1 MVYRHLTVP
10 MRMSSVMKSLNN
22 HLSQRLLA
30 LAFPLLFVI
39 CQPAWPQIATPVKPT
54 APDNEAQP
62 EIPKDKLGRNT
73 PRGAVLG
80 FLSTV
85 RKGNLE
91 TAVLFLNTPLH
102 GHDAEVLARQLATV
116 LDRRLPAR
124 LNELSDEPD
133 GSVPDPLR
141 PDEDLVGTIPTA
153 NGDLDIKL
161 ERIDRGKAGK
171 VWLFSRNTLNSIPG
185 VFQELSMPPVE
196 NFLPPLLVKI
206 RLATI
211 PLYEWLAVFI
221 GIPLLYMLTGL
232 LGRALRSGVGVLRRR
247 VGDNFSLPTGR
258 VLPAPLRLI
267 LVALIIRWLLTVVGL
282 SLLARQFWST
292 TSFIIATVACVWL
305 LLLFNGW
312 GERYLVALRPGI
324 SGSAAVLRL
333 LRRVMDGVI
342 LFAGLMFTL
351 HHFGI
356 NPTAALAGLG
366 VGGIAVALAAQKTLE
381 NVIAGISLIADRAV
395 CVGDALKI
403 GDVAGTIEE
412 VGLRSTRI
420 RTLDRTVLWVPNGQ
434 IANMSI
440 EKLSARDKFWFHPV
454 FGLRY
459 ETTTRQLHSLM
470 ADIRKLITSHTS
482 VDSASVHVR
491 LLRLGPFSLDMEIV
505 AFVFAR
511 DWNQF
516 LEIQQG
522 LLLSIID
529 IIRQAGTD
537 IAIPSQTLY
546 LSADSSAKEAGMR
559 PILGGK
565 RRGEQLQPE
574 RKVSPLS

>member
-1 MVYRHLTVP
+1 
-10 MRMSSVMKSLNN
+10 MKSLNKG
-22 HLSQRLLA
+22 LTQFV
-30 LAFPLLFVI
+30 LAFALSLFFVI
-39 CQPAWPQIATPVKPT
+39 SPAAWPQITPPDKPA
-54 APDNEAQP
+54 APAADVPP
-62 EIPKDKLGRNT
+62 EIPRDKLGRNT

-85 RKGNLE
+85 RKGNVE
-91 TAVLFLNTPLH
+91 TAVLYLNTPLH
-102 GHDAEVLARQLATV
+102 GAEAERLARQLATV

-141 PDEDLVGTIPTA
+141 PDEDLVGTITTA

-171 VWLFSRNTLNSIPG
+171 VWLFARNTLNSIPG
-185 VFQELSMPPVE
+185 VFQEVSVPPVE
-196 NFLPPLLVKI
+196 NFLPEVLVKN

-211 PLYEWLAVFI
+211 PLYEWLAVFF
-221 GIPLLYMLTGL
+221 GIPLLYMSTGL
-232 LGRALRSGVGVLRRR
+232 LGRVLGFGVGAVRRRIQRNFSWPTPRVLR
-247 VGDNFSLPTGR
+247 
-258 VLPAPLRLI
+258 APVRL
-267 LVALIIRWLLTVVGL
+267 LLLALIIRWLLTVVGL

-292 TSFIIATVACVWL
+292 TSFIIATVACVWVL
-305 LLLFNGW
+305 LLLNGW
-312 GERYLVALRPGI
+312 GERYLVTLRPGI

-333 LRRVMDGVI
+333 LRRVMDGII

-356 NPTAALAGLG
+356 NPSAALAGLG
-366 VGGIAVALAAQKTLE
+366 VGGIAIALAAQKTLE

-395 CVGDALKI
+395 CVGDSMKV
-403 GDVAGTIEE
+403 GDIVGMVEE

-420 RTLDRTVLWVPNGQ
+420 RTLDRTVIWVPNGQ
-434 IANMSI
+434 IANMSL
-440 EKLSARDKFWFHPV
+440 EKLSVRDKFWFHPL

-459 ETTTRQLHSLM
+459 ETTTRQLHSLT
-470 ADIRKLITSHTS
+470 ADIRKLISSHAS
-482 VDSASVHVR
+482 VESASVHVR

-511 DWNQF
+511 DWNEF

-522 LLLSIID
+522 FLLGIID

-546 LSADSSAKEAGMR
+546 LSADYSAKETEMK

-565 RRGEQLQPE
+565 SRGEQLQTE
-574 RKVSPLS
+574 RKVSPMS

>member
-1 MVYRHLTVP
+1 MKPVNNY
-10 MRMSSVMKSLNN
+10 VM
-22 HLSQRLLA
+22 QFGRALA
-30 LAFPLLFVI
+30 LSVLFVI
-39 CQPAWPQIATPVKPT
+39 CPVARPQISGPAKPAT
-54 APDNEAQP
+54 PDNEAQP

-73 PRGAVLG
+73 PRGAVIG

-91 TAVLFLNTPLH
+91 TAVLYLNSPLH
-102 GHDAEVLARQLATV
+102 GHEAEELARQLATV
-116 LDRRLPAR
+116 LDRRLPAK
-124 LNELSDEPD
+124 LNEISDEPD

-141 PDEDLVGTIPTA
+141 PDEDLVGTIDTT
-153 NGDLDIKL
+153 NGELDIKL

-171 VWLFSRNTLNSIPG
+171 VWLFARNTLNSIPG
-185 VFQELSMPPVE
+185 VFRDLNMPPVE
-196 NFLPPLLVKI
+196 NFLPEVLVNT
-206 RLATI
+206 RPATI
-211 PLYEWLAVFI
+211 PLYEWVAVFI
-221 GIPLLYMLTGL
+221 GIPFLYMLTGL
-232 LGRALRSGVGVLRRR
+232 LGRALGLGVGAVRRR
-247 VGDNFSLPTGR
+247 IHRNFNRPTPQ
-258 VLPAPLRLI
+258 VLPAPVRLI
-267 LVALIIRWLLTVVGL
+267 ILALIIRWLLTVVGL

-292 TSFIIATVACVWL
+292 TSFIIVTVAGVWL

-312 GERYLVALRPGI
+312 AERYLVALRPGI

-366 VGGIAVALAAQKTLE
+366 VGGIAIALAAQKTLE

-395 CVGDALKI
+395 CVGDALKV
-403 GDVAGTIEE
+403 GDIAGTVEE

-434 IANMSI
+434 IANMSL
-440 EKLSARDKFWFHPV
+440 EKLSVRDKFWFHPV

-459 ETTTRQLHSLM
+459 ETTTRQLHSVID
-470 ADIRKLITSHTS
+470 DIRKLITSHTS
-482 VDSASVHVR
+482 VDPASVHVR
-491 LLRLGPFSLDMEIV
+491 LLRLGPFSLDLETT
-505 AFVFAR
+505 AFLFVR
-511 DWNQF
+511 DWNEF
-516 LEIQQG
+516 LEIQQS

-529 IIRQAGTD
+529 IIREAGTD

-546 LSADSSAKEAGMR
+546 LSADHSAKEAGMK

-565 RRGEQLQPE
+565 RRGEQLQTE
-574 RKVSPLS
+574 RKMSPLS

>member
-1 MVYRHLTVP
+1 MPTLTVP
-10 MRMSSVMKSLNN
+10 MKMPSVMKLLGNYV
-22 HLSQRLLA
+22 SQRP
-30 LAFPLLFVI
+30 LAFAFSLLFVV
-39 CQPAWPQIATPVKPT
+39 CQAAWPQIAAPVKPA

-73 PRGAVLG
+73 PRGAVVG

-91 TAVLFLNTPLH
+91 TAVLYLNTPLH
-102 GHDAEVLARQLATV
+102 GRDAEGLARQLATV

-141 PDEDLVGTIPTA
+141 PDEDLVGTITTA

-171 VWLFSRNTLNSIPG
+171 VWLFARNTLNSIPG
-185 VFQELSMPPVE
+185 VFQELNMPPVE
-196 NFLPPLLVKI
+196 NFLPGLLVKT

-221 GIPLLYMLTGL
+221 GIPFLYMLTGL
-232 LGRALRSGVGVLRRR
+232 LGRAFSLGVGVLRRR
-247 VGDNFSLPTGR
+247 IRGNFSLPTSR
-258 VLPAPLRLI
+258 VLPAPVRLI

-312 GERYLVALRPGI
+312 GERHLVSLRPGI

-366 VGGIAVALAAQKTLE
+366 VGGIAIALAAQKTLE
-381 NVIAGISLIADRAV
+381 NVIAGISLIADGAV

-403 GDVAGTIEE
+403 GDVVGTIEE

-434 IANMSI
+434 IANMSL
-440 EKLSARDKFWFHPV
+440 EKLSVRDKFWFHPV

-470 ADIRKLITSHTS
+470 ADIRKLVTSHTS

-505 AFVFAR
+505 AFILAR

-546 LSADSSAKEAGMR
+546 LSADYSAKEAGMR
-559 PILGGK
+559 PLLGGK
-565 RRGEQLQPE
+565 RRGAQLQPE
-574 RKVSPLS
+574 PKVSPLS